1 MTVQVPNPQA
11 SKMRAA
17 GALAGSMRA
26 GETLRGDK
34 VMRLHG
40 SAFIADPSG
49 VLYWP
54 DEHLMVVADLHL
66 EKGSSYARRRVFLP
80 PYDTAATLMRL
91 ASVVARLA
99 PRRVVA
105 LGDSFHDNGGPA
117 RLLPHDAAAL
127 RAMQV
132 GRDWLWIAGNHD
144 PEPPV
149 GSDAARLD
157 GDHAADWC
165 VGHIRF
171 RHEPGVS
178 PCDGEI
184 AGHLH
189 PVAIVG
195 GRAGGALRR
204 RCFVADGLRCI
215 MPAFGAYAG
224 GLNFLDSAIAGLFAG
239 AEHHA
244 HVLGRDAV
252 YTVARRQCLA
262 DSRSAGGR
270 R

>member
-1 MTVQVPNPQA
+1 MNAHVGRLPATEPQD
-11 SKMRAA
+11 RD
-17 GALAGSMRA
+17 
-26 GETLRGDK
+26 GECGK
-34 VMRLHG
+34 VLMLHG
-40 SAFIADPSG
+40 SAFLADPSG

-54 DEHLMVVADLHL
+54 DEHLLVVADLHL

-91 ASVVARLA
+91 ASVIARLR

-105 LGDSFHDNGGPA
+105 LGDSFHDGGGPS
-117 RLLPHDAAAL
+117 RLAAHDAAAL

-144 PEPPV
+144 PAWQAGPV
-149 GSDAARLD
+149 RLD
-157 GDHAADWC
+157 GDHADHYA
-165 VGHIRF
+165 VGTLRF
-171 RHEPGVS
+171 RHEPS
-178 PCDGEI
+178 PLPCDGEI

-195 GRAGGALRR
+195 GRSGGSLRR
-204 RCFVADGLRCI
+204 RCFAADGSRCV

-224 GLNFLDSAIAGLFAG
+224 GLNVRHPAIAGLFAG
-239 AEHHA
+239 GEHHA

-252 YTVARRQCLA
+252 YTVSRRQCLA
-262 DSRSAGGR
+262 DAQGF
-270 R
+270 